1 MTDTERQGWKERAD
15 WLKAELAKGN
25 FASADD
31 YYWVKDEYRVALAK
45 SIGTTAIRLDPMGF
59 WFGSQSN

>member
-1 MTDTERQGWKERAD
+1 MTKEEWKARAE
-15 WLKAELAKGN
+15 WFNGLLEAGG

-31 YYWVKDEYRVALAK
+31 YYWTRDEYRKAVAK
-45 SIGTTAIRLDPMGF
+45 SIGTTEVALDPMGF